1 MTGRKIMPKGGKP
14 WTPDEEQKL
23 IDMVDGGVARSV
35 IAKTLLR
42 TVASIEGRLNVIRS
56 RRLLKVQRDT

>member
-1 MTGRKIMPKGGKP
+1 MPKGGKT
-14 WTPDEEQKL
+14 WTPEEEQKL
-23 IDMVDGGVARSV
+23 IDMVDGEIARPV

-42 TVASIEGRLNVIRS
+42 TVASIEARLNVIRS